1 MSDKHFVWNRSKHMK
16 LYTLALV
23 VVLGMFGVSA
33 EAQTCGVL
41 CDERFLESASEAEV
55 KAEISKADVNARSV
69 IFGWTALIYAAWHG
83 TAESVKVLLD
93 AGADASHK
101 DTFGKTAWD
110 HAKKN
115 EALKGT
121 DAYWMLRDARY
132 K

>member
-55 KAEISKADVNARSV
+55 KAEITKADVNARTEDGS
-69 IFGWTALIYAAWHG
+69 TALMLAARFG
-83 TAESVKVLLD
+83 AAENVKVL
-93 AGADASHK
+93 
-101 DTFGKTAWD
+101 
-110 HAKKN
+110 
-115 EALKGT
+115 
-121 DAYWMLRDARY
+121 M
-132 K
+132 

>member
-1 MSDKHFVWNRSKHMK
+1 MK
-16 LYTLALV
+16 LYPLALV
-23 VVLGMFGVSA
+23 VVLCAFGVSSA

-41 CDERFLESASEAEV
+41 CDGGFWESASEAEV

-83 TAESVKVLLD
+83 TAESVKMMLK

-110 HAKKN
+110 YAKKN